1 MITTSLINDTF
12 PLIRYKTDD
21 RIILKENVEKT
32 PEGFIDYSHGIE
44 KVDGRALTFIVGKD
58 GTKYSNAALTFI
70 FKDASG
76 VRYSQFVQ
84 KEQGKVDLNIVPD
97 ESYSDEV
104 EKHILY
110 NINTKIGIDNINVTI
125 HYVKEKDLIYTKRN
139 KLMLVVNNVNS

>member
-1 MITTSLINDTF
+1 M
-12 PLIRYKTDD
+12 
-21 RIILKENVEKT
+21 
-32 PEGFIDYSHGIE
+32 
-44 KVDGRALTFIVGKD
+44 
-58 GTKYSNAALTFI
+58 
-70 FKDASG
+70 
-76 VRYSQFVQ
+76 RYSQFVQ

-125 HYVKEKDLIYTKRN
+125 HYVREKDLIYTKRN